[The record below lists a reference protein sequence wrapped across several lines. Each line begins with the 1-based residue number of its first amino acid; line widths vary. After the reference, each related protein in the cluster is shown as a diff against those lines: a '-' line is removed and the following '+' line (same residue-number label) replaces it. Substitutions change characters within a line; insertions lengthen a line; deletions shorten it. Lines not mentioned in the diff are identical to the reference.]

1 MEKEQLE
8 KNIKKLC
15 YLHCVFIDN
24 KIYFKIY
31 NQIDKKTVIT
41 AFEVV
46 AFNTNKSYKIK
57 KNTVKYLSEYCCYSV
72 EYDKE

>member
-8 KNIKKLC
+8 KILNELD

-24 KIYFKIY
+24 KIYLKIY
-31 NQIDKKTVIT
+31 IQIDIKTVIT
-41 AFEVV
+41 SFEVV

-57 KNTVKYLSEYCCYSV
+57 KDTVKYLSEYCCYSV
-72 EYDKE
+72 EYDK

>member
-8 KNIKKLC
+8 KILNELDF
-15 YLHCVFIDN
+15 LHCVFIDN
-24 KIYFKIY
+24 KIYLKIY
-31 NQIDKKTVIT
+31 IQIDIKTVIT

-57 KNTVKYLSEYCCYSV
+57 KDTVKYLSECCCYSV

>member
-8 KNIKKLC
+8 KILNELD

-31 NQIDKKTVIT
+31 YKIDIKAVIT
-41 AFEVV
+41 TFEVV

-57 KNTVKYLSEYCCYSV
+57 KDTVKYLSEYCCYSV

>member
-1 MEKEQLE
+1 MKKEQLE
-8 KNIKKLC
+8 KILNELD
-15 YLHCVFIDN
+15 LFNCVFIDN
-24 KIYFKIY
+24 KIYLKIY
-31 NQIDKKTVIT
+31 IQIDIKTVIT

-57 KNTVKYLSEYCCYSV
+57 KDTVKYLSEYCCYSV